1 MDFSNPICCFGPDLM
16 SPGLGTRQLSDSSRS
31 CLTSELK
38 FLPQFAQAILLCM
51 FPKSCCKS
59 SLTPLR
65 FELGSLFEAS
75 MSSVTTT
82 YTFSGASVSSSL
94 LLSSHCR
101 CSLIS

>member
-65 FELGSLFEAS
+65 FELGYHEAS